1 MCGGCTSFFPPGEWT
16 FGMMKKESII
26 GIGIVAMVALII
38 IPVPLWMLDLLLM
51 IVFGLALIIL
61 LNALYAREAL
71 DMSMFPSI
79 LLMVTLF
86 RVALSFSTTRAILL
100 RGEAGEVI
108 AVFGDIVAGGNIIVG
123 AILFIIIVLVN
134 FLVITKGSE
143 RVAEVT
149 ARFTL
154 DAMPGKQMAIDA
166 DLNTGLIS
174 EDEAKSR
181 RKKIQDESNFYG
193 AMDGAVKFVKG
204 DAIFSILIVFVN
216 IIGGIALGTTGIATG
231 YSMSIGDATNLFM
244 LLTIGDGLVSQL
256 PAVMIALATGFIVTK
271 ATVEEEISGALHT
284 QLLKQPLVMILGG
297 SALVALGIFAGMPRM
312 FFIPTGLVL
321 VFIGFRM
328 TRQKT
333 MEAIETEITTDDIEA
348 EEMRRPDDMLPLTD
362 VDMIRLCFGYGLIPL
377 VAADQGGDLLER
389 VVMIRRNIALELGAI
404 IPQIRLQDNIKLSPN
419 QYAIFIKG
427 VEVAGGEI
435 MFDHYMA
442 MNSGYVE
449 EEIDGIETVEPFA
462 GLPAM
467 WISESQRERAEA
479 LGYTVVDPPAII
491 ATHLTEVI
499 RQHLHE
505 LLSRQDVQKLINHVK
520 ESHSVLVDELMPKY
534 LSIGEVQKVLSKLLK
549 ESISIR
555 DLVTILETLAD
566 YAPITRDTDMLTE
579 YTRQALRRAISK
591 KFFGQGVNTVITLD
605 PSLEQTLTG
614 NIQKTEIGSFVN
626 IDHQL
631 SQRVFDSLKKEVS
644 KLTQLGVL
652 PIILTSPFVRMYFK
666 QLVEEIAPDLVV
678 LSYGEIDQS
687 AEVQSVGMVSVS

>member
-1 MCGGCTSFFPPGEWT
+1 L
-16 FGMMKKESII
+16 KIRKEAFI
-26 GIGIVAMVALII
+26 GIGVVAMVIVILI
-38 IPVPLWMLDLLLM
+38 PLPIWLIDMLLM
-51 IVFGLALIIL
+51 IAMGLAIIIM
-61 LNALYAREAL
+61 LNALYARESL
-71 DMSMFPSI
+71 EMSMFPTMI
-79 LLMVTLF
+79 LIVTLF
-86 RVALSFSTTRAILL
+86 RLALSLSTTRQILL
-100 RGEAGEVI
+100 SRYAGEVVE
-108 AVFGDIVAGGNIIVG
+108 VFGEFVAGGNMVVG
-123 AILFIIIVLVN
+123 VVLFIIIVLLN
-134 FLVITKGSE
+134 FLVITKGAE

-166 DLNTGLIS
+166 DLNSGLIT
-174 EDEAKSR
+174 EDEAKAR
-181 RKKIQDESNFYG
+181 RKKVQDESNFFG

-216 IIGGIALGTTGIATG
+216 IIGGVVLGSTGLDGLGGMPI
-231 YSMSIGDATNLFM
+231 MDAFNVYL
-244 LLTIGDGLVSQL
+244 LLTIGDGLVSQI
-256 PAVMIALATGFIVTK
+256 PAIIISIATGLIVTK
-271 ATVEEEISGALHT
+271 ATMDDEITGALGG
-284 QLLKQPLVMILGG
+284 QLLKRPIVLVITGAALIFLAIFSPLP
-297 SALVALGIFAGMPRM
+297 GI
-312 FFIPTGLVL
+312 FFIPGGGLL
-321 VFIGFRM
+321 LFMAYRISRD
-328 TRQKT
+328 
-333 MEAIETEITTDDIEA
+333 EEIASIETEITTDDIEA

-491 ATHLTEVI
+491 ATHLTEVV

-505 LLSRQDVQKLINHVK
+505 LISRQDVQKLINHIK
-520 ESHSVLVDELMPKY
+520 ESHSVLVDELVPKY
-534 LSIGEVQKVLSKLLK
+534 MSIGEVQKVLAKLLK
-549 ESISIR
+549 ESVSIR

-579 YTRQALRRAISK
+579 YVRGALRRAISK

-605 PSLEQTLTG
+605 PTLEQTLTS

-626 IDHQL
+626 IDQQL
-631 SQRVFDSLKKEVS
+631 SQQVFDSLKREVN
-644 KLTQLGVL
+644 KLTQLGVV

-666 QLVEEIAPDLVV
+666 QLVDEIAPDLVV

-687 AEVQSVGMVSVS
+687 AEVQSVGMVSV

>member
-1 MCGGCTSFFPPGEWT
+1 
-16 FGMMKKESII
+16 MKKKEAII
-26 GIGIVAMVALII
+26 GVFIVAAVLAII
-38 IPVPLWMLDLLLM
+38 IPLPTWIIDFLLM
-51 IVFGLALIIL
+51 VIIGLALVIL
-61 LNALYAREAL
+61 LNALYAKEAL
-71 DMSMFPSI
+71 EMSMFPTI
-79 LLMVTLF
+79 LLVITLF
-86 RVALSFSTTRAILL
+86 RMALSVSTTRSILTY
-100 RGEAGEVI
+100 GFAGEVI
-108 AVFGDIVAGGNIIVG
+108 AVFGSFVVPEGNL
-123 AILFIIIVLVN
+123 ILGLIL
-134 FLVITKGSE
+134 FLVILLASFLVIIKGSE

-166 DLNTGLIS
+166 DLNTGLIN
-174 EDEAKSR
+174 EEEAKAR

-204 DAIFSILIVFVN
+204 DAIFSIVLVFVN
-216 IIGGIALGTTGIATG
+216 LLGGMALASGMDEINGLGEAVQVFG
-231 YSMSIGDATNLFM
+231 M
-244 LLTIGDGLVSQL
+244 LTVGDGLVSQI
-256 PAVMIALATGFIVTK
+256 PALLIALATGLIVTK
-271 ATVEEEISGALHT
+271 ATAEEDISGSLT
-284 QLLKQPLVMILGG
+284 KQLLQQPLVLIVAGG
-297 SALVALGIFAGMPRM
+297 ALVALGLITPLPTII
-312 FFIPTGLVL
+312 FIPAGLVL
-321 VFIGFRM
+321 IFYASRV
-328 TRQKT
+328 KKH
-333 MEAIETEITTDDIEA
+333 EALSSIESEITTDDVEA

-419 QYAIFIKG
+419 QYTIFIKG

-491 ATHLTEVI
+491 ATHLTEVV

-505 LLSRQDVQKLINHVK
+505 LISRQDVQKLVNHVK
-520 ESHSVLVDELMPKY
+520 ESHTVLVDELIPKY
-534 LSIGEVQKVLSKLLK
+534 MSVGEVQKVLAKLLK
-549 ESISIR
+549 ESVSIR

-579 YTRQALRRAISK
+579 YVRAALRRAISK

-605 PSLEQTLTG
+605 PALEQTLTG

-626 IDHQL
+626 IDPQL
-631 SQRVFDSLKKEVS
+631 SQKVFDSLKKEVS
-644 KLTQLGVL
+644 KLTSLGVM

-666 QLVEEIAPDLVV
+666 QLVDEIAPDLVV
-678 LSYGEIDQS
+678 LSYGEIDQT
-687 AEVQSVGMVSVS
+687 AEVQSVGMVSVT

>member
-1 MCGGCTSFFPPGEWT
+1 
-16 FGMMKKESII
+16 MKRKEAII
-26 GIGIVAMVALII
+26 GIGVIMMIMLII
-38 IPVPLWMLDLLLM
+38 ITVPTWVIDILLM
-51 IVFGLALIIL
+51 LVVAIAVIIM

-71 DMSMFPSI
+71 DMSMFPTII
-79 LLMVTLF
+79 LIVTLF
-86 RVALSFSTTRAILL
+86 RVSLSLSTTRLILL
-100 RGEAGEVI
+100 QRDAGRVV
-108 AVFGDIVAGGNIIVG
+108 AVMGDFVAGNNLVVG
-123 AILFIIIVLVN
+123 AVIFLVIVLVN
-134 FLVITKGSE
+134 FLVITKGAE

-166 DLNTGLIS
+166 DLNTGIIS
-174 EDEAKSR
+174 EEEAKER

-204 DAIFSILIVFVN
+204 DAIFSILLIFINVIGG
-216 IIGGIALGTTGIATG
+216 IIGGATGIDGLGGMTIMEAVNT
-231 YSMSIGDATNLFM
+231 YT
-244 LLTIGDGLVSQL
+244 LLTVGDGLISQI
-256 PAVMIALATGFIVTK
+256 PAVLISVATGLIVTK
-271 ATVEEEISGALHT
+271 ATVEEEVTGALSK
-284 QLLKQPLVMILGG
+284 QLFAQPLVLLITGLT
-297 SALVALGIFAGMPRM
+297 LLLLGIVTPMPTITFVFAG
-312 FFIPTGLVL
+312 L
-321 VFIGFRM
+321 VFLFIAYWFR
-328 TRQKT
+328 RKKT
-333 MEAIETEITTDDIEA
+333 VSSIETEITTDDVEA
-348 EEMRRPDDMLPLTD
+348 EEMRRPDDMLPLID

-389 VVMIRRNIALELGAI
+389 VVMIRRNIALELGVI
-404 IPQIRLQDNIKLSPN
+404 IPQIRLMDNIKLSPN

-491 ATHLTEVI
+491 ATHLTEVV

-505 LLSRQDVQKLINHVK
+505 LLSRQDVQKLINNVK
-520 ESHSVLVDELMPKY
+520 ESHSVLVDELVPKY
-534 LSIGEVQKVLSKLLK
+534 MAIGEVQKVLAKLLK
-549 ESISIR
+549 ESVSIR

-579 YTRQALRRAISK
+579 YVRSGLRRAISR
-591 KFFGQGVNTVITLD
+591 KFFNPGVNTVITLD
-605 PSLEQTLTG
+605 PALEQTLTN

-626 IDHQL
+626 IDQQL
-631 SQRVFDSLKKEVS
+631 SQRVFDSLKREVS
-644 KLTQLGVL
+644 KLTSLGVM

-666 QLVEEIAPDLVV
+666 QFIEEIAPDLVV

-687 AEVQSVGMVSVS
+687 AEVQSVGMVSI

>member
-1 MCGGCTSFFPPGEWT
+1 
-16 FGMMKKESII
+16 MKKKEMFI
-26 GIGIVAMVALII
+26 GIAIVAMVLAII
-38 IPVPLWMLDLLLM
+38 TPLPASMVDFLLM
-51 IVFGLALIIL
+51 VIIGLAVIIL
-61 LNALYAREAL
+61 LNALYAKESL
-71 DMSMFPSI
+71 EMSMFPTI
-79 LLMVTLF
+79 LLVTTLF
-86 RVALSFSTTRAILL
+86 RITLNINTTRLIL
-100 RGEAGEVI
+100 RDGYAGGVI
-108 AVFGDIVAGGNIIVG
+108 ETFGQVVVAGNL
-123 AILFIIIVLVN
+123 ILGLIL
-134 FLVITKGSE
+134 FLVILLASFLVIVKGSE

-166 DLNTGLIS
+166 DLNTGLID
-174 EDEAKSR
+174 EDEAKAR
-181 RKKIQDESNFYG
+181 RKKIQDEANFYG
-193 AMDGAVKFVKG
+193 AMDGAVKFIKG
-204 DAIFSILIVFVN
+204 DAIFSIVLVFIN
-216 IIGGIALGTTGIATG
+216 LLGGTAMGMTGMVETAAPGVWGALSHFG
-231 YSMSIGDATNLFM
+231 
-244 LLTIGDGLVSQL
+244 LLTVGDGMMSQIPSL
-256 PAVMIALATGFIVTK
+256 LIALATGLIVTK
-271 ATVEEEISGALHT
+271 ATAEEEISGSLSK
-284 QLLKQPLVMILGG
+284 QLLARPLVLLITGV
-297 SALVALGIFAGMPRM
+297 SLVFLGIFGNMPSFIFVPAGLALMMLSRKM
-312 FFIPTGLVL
+312 NTSETLSS
-321 VFIGFRM
+321 
-328 TRQKT
+328 
-333 MEAIETEITTDDIEA
+333 IESEITTDDVEA

-419 QYAIFIKG
+419 QYTIFIKG

-491 ATHLTEVI
+491 ATHLTEVV

-505 LLSRQDVQKLINHVK
+505 LISRQDVQKLINHVK
-520 ESHSVLVDELMPKY
+520 ETHTVLVDELIPKY
-534 LSIGEVQKVLSKLLK
+534 MSVGEVQKVLSKLLK
-549 ESISIR
+549 ENVSIR

-579 YTRQALRRAISK
+579 YVRASLRRAISK

-605 PSLEQTLTG
+605 PALEQALTG

-626 IDHQL
+626 IDPQL
-631 SQRVFDSLKKEVS
+631 SQKVFDSLKKEVS
-644 KLTQLGVL
+644 KLTSLGVM

-666 QLVEEIAPDLVV
+666 QLVDEIAPDLVV
-678 LSYGEIDQS
+678 LSYGEIDQT
-687 AEVQSVGMVSVS
+687 AEVQSVGMVSVT